1 MTRLE
6 FRLKKL
12 EEKSDARDQ
21 TTIREIVIDGK
32 PSFEIERRMH
42 GRVYV
47 KRYVGVRL
55 DAI

>member
-12 EEKSDARDQ
+12 EEKSNAREQ
-21 TTIREIVIDGK
+21 RTIREMIIDGK
-32 PSFEIERRMH
+32 PSFEIERRKH

-55 DAI
+55 DGI

>member
-1 MTRLE
+1 MTRIE
-6 FRLKKL
+6 SRLKKL

-21 TTIREIVIDGK
+21 TVIRETVIDGK
-32 PSFEIERRMH
+32 PSFEIERRVH
-42 GRVYV
+42 GQVCV